1 MPDSPRNPTLLSVVA
16 PVYNEEELVE
26 RFVRRACAAV
36 ADYTFELVLVND
48 GCSDA
53 TPELLDRMAAE
64 DPRVR
69 VIHLSRNFGHQA
81 ALTAG
86 LEHAVGD
93 VVAMID
99 ADLQD
104 PPELIPTMVARWEA
118 GADVV
123 YAVRKQREG
132 ETAFKLATASWFYK
146 LFDKLAQVDLEPN
159 SGDFRL
165 LDRRALDALL
175 TMTERSR
182 FLRGMTVWVGFTQTA
197 VPYERDARHA
207 GETKYTLRKMLRFSL
222 DAIASFSHVPLQL
235 ATYVGLLS
243 AGLAFFA
250 IPVVI
255 GLHFAGSY
263 LPGFGS
269 LTIAILLLGGIQ
281 LIALGVIGEYVGR
294 IYDEVKHRPLY
305 IVRDERNRPDR
316 HRRPAGP
323 DRPRRAARARCS
335 RERQSSAAEPW
346 PTPPRTRSRRR
357 SYRAWS
363 TARSASAS
371 RPPATASKARSRSPA
386 TATAAVSP
394 TCSTPPSATS

>member
-1 MPDSPRNPTLLSVVA
+1 MPDLEQRRPRLLSVVA
-16 PVYNEEELVE
+16 PVYNEEQLVE
-26 RFVRRACAAV
+26 LFVERTCAAV
-36 ADYTFELVLVND
+36 ADYNFELVIVND
-48 GCSDA
+48 GSSDA
-53 TPELLDRMAAE
+53 TPGLLERIADA

-69 VIHLSRNFGHQA
+69 VVHLSRNFGHQA

-104 PPELIPTMVARWEA
+104 PPELIPTMIARWEE
-118 GADVV
+118 GSDVV

-132 ETAFKLATASWFYK
+132 ETAFKLATASFFYK

-197 VPYERDARHA
+197 VPYERDPRHA

-222 DAIASFSHVPLQL
+222 DAIASFSHLPLQL

-243 AGLAFFA
+243 AGVAFIA

-255 GLHFAGSY
+255 ALRIVGSY

-269 LTIAILLLGGIQ
+269 ITIAILLLGGIQ

-305 IVRDERNRPDR
+305 IVREERNAPGSSEEHATNGTYADDSAHPTR
-316 HRRPAGP
+316 AGLH
-323 DRPRRAARARCS
+323 ARL
-335 RERQSSAAEPW
+335 P
-346 PTPPRTRSRRR
+346 
-357 SYRAWS
+357 
-363 TARSASAS
+363 
-371 RPPATASKARSRSPA
+371 
-386 TATAAVSP
+386 
-394 TCSTPPSATS
+394 

>member
-1 MPDSPRNPTLLSVVA
+1 MPDSSPRSPTLLSVVA
-16 PVYNEEELVE
+16 PVFNEEELVE

-48 GCSDA
+48 GSTDA

-118 GADVV
+118 GSDVV
-123 YAVRKQREG
+123 YAVRRAREG

-197 VPYERDARHA
+197 VSYERDPRHA

-243 AGLAFFA
+243 AGLAFVA
-250 IPVVI
+250 IPVVL

-305 IVRDERNRPDR
+305 IVRDERNRPEDLG
-316 HRRPAGP
+316 GP
-323 DRPRRAARARCS
+323 VAPVARAGLPARV
-335 RERQSSAAEPW
+335 RERI
-346 PTPPRTRSRRR
+346 T
-357 SYRAWS
+357 
-363 TARSASAS
+363 
-371 RPPATASKARSRSPA
+371 
-386 TATAAVSP
+386 
-394 TCSTPPSATS
+394 

>member
-1 MPDSPRNPTLLSVVA
+1 MSDQPLRIPTLLSVVA
-16 PVYNEEELVE
+16 PVFDEEELVE
-26 RFVRRACAAV
+26 EFIDRARAAV
-36 ADYTFELVLVND
+36 AEYEFELVLVND
-48 GCSDA
+48 GSSDR
-53 TPELLDRMAAE
+53 TGELLDQMAAA

-86 LEHAVGD
+86 LEHAIGD
-93 VVAMID
+93 VVVMID

-104 PPELIPTMVARWEA
+104 PPEVIREMLAQWSQ
-118 GADVV
+118 GSDVV
-123 YAVRKQREG
+123 YAVRKEREG

-175 TMTERSR
+175 AMTERSR

-197 VPYERDARHA
+197 VSYQRDARHA
-207 GETKYTLRKMLRFSL
+207 GETKYTVRRMLRFSL
-222 DAIASFSHVPLQL
+222 DAIASFSHLPLQL
-235 ATYVGLLS
+235 ATYAGLLS
-243 AGLAFFA
+243 AGLAFIA

-255 GLHFAGSY
+255 VLRIADSY

-305 IVRDERNRPDR
+305 IVREERNRPT
-316 HRRPAGP
+316 GS
-323 DRPRRAARARCS
+323 PRFLGEPPARAGL
-335 RERQSSAAEPW
+335 SAR
-346 PTPPRTRSRRR
+346 TPEHIS
-357 SYRAWS
+357 
-363 TARSASAS
+363 
-371 RPPATASKARSRSPA
+371 
-386 TATAAVSP
+386 
-394 TCSTPPSATS
+394 

>member
-1 MPDSPRNPTLLSVVA
+1 LEGNMSDSEANMPDSQARVPTLLSVVA
-16 PVYNEEELVE
+16 PVYNEEELIE
-26 RFVRRACAAV
+26 SFVKRACAAV

-48 GCSDA
+48 GSSDT
-53 TPELLDRMAAE
+53 TPDLLDRLAAD

-86 LEHAVGD
+86 LEHACGD

-104 PPELIPTMVARWEA
+104 PPELIPRMIEQWEH
-118 GADVV
+118 GSDVV
-123 YAVRKQREG
+123 YAVRRQREG

-175 TMTERSR
+175 SMTERSR

-197 VPYERDARHA
+197 VPYERDARTA

-222 DAIASFSHVPLQL
+222 DAIASFSHLPLQL
-235 ATYVGLLS
+235 ATY
-243 AGLAFFA
+243 AGLMSASIAFVA
-250 IPVVI
+250 IPIVI
-255 GLHFAGSY
+255 GLHFADSY
-263 LPGFGS
+263 LPGFS
-269 LTIAILLLGGIQ
+269 TITILILLIGGIQ

-305 IVRDERNRPDR
+305 IVREERN
-316 HRRPAGP
+316 
-323 DRPRRAARARCS
+323 
-335 RERQSSAAEPW
+335 
-346 PTPPRTRSRRR
+346 PP
-357 SYRAWS
+357 
-363 TARSASAS
+363 ASATGPVAPV
-371 RPPATASKARSRSPA
+371 RAGLPARVVERIG
-386 TATAAVSP
+386 
-394 TCSTPPSATS
+394 

>member
-1 MPDSPRNPTLLSVVA
+1 MSPTPLRTPTLLSVVA
-16 PVYNEEELVE
+16 PVYDEQELIE
-26 RFVRRACAAV
+26 QFVTRTLAAV
-36 ADYTFELVLVND
+36 ADYDFELVIVND
-48 GCSDA
+48 GSSDR
-53 TPELLDRMAAE
+53 TPELLDRIAAS

-104 PPELIPTMVARWEA
+104 PPELILEMIAQWST

-146 LFDKLAQVDLEPN
+146 LFDRLAQVDLEPN

-175 TMTERSR
+175 AMTERSR

-197 VPYERDARHA
+197 VPYQRDARNA
-207 GETKYTLRKMLRFSL
+207 GETKYTLRRMLRFSL
-222 DAIASFSHVPLQL
+222 DAIASFSHLPLQL

-243 AGLAFFA
+243 AGVAFIA

-255 GLHFAGSY
+255 VLRIFDSY

-269 LTIAILLLGGIQ
+269 ITIAILLLGGIQ

-305 IVRDERNRPDR
+305 IVREERNRPADSS
-316 HRRPAGP
+316 GP
-323 DRPRRAARARCS
+323 LAAAPSVARAGLPARAP
-335 RERQSSAAEPW
+335 ERIG
-346 PTPPRTRSRRR
+346 
-357 SYRAWS
+357 
-363 TARSASAS
+363 
-371 RPPATASKARSRSPA
+371 
-386 TATAAVSP
+386 
-394 TCSTPPSATS
+394 